1 MTDWNIALVREQGI
15 NFAVASV
22 KDHVVHNTHTAD
34 ELIQSLSYH
43 LGQPVVLLG
52 ERQHRLYGRQG
63 IVRFLRNV
71 HPSRLPW
78 KRVALAA

>member
-1 MTDWNIALVREQGI
+1 MSQWQIALVREQGI

-22 KDHVVHNTHTAD
+22 QDHVINSPSQANQ
-34 ELIQSLSYH
+34 LINSLSLR

-52 ERQHRLYGRQG
+52 ARQHRTYGRAD

-78 KRVALAA
+78 KMLNIAA

>member
-1 MTDWNIALVREQGI
+1 MGQWQIALVKEQGV

-22 KDHVVHNTHTAD
+22 RDHVVENHDEAD
-34 ELIQSLSYH
+34 DLIGALSLR

-52 ERQHRLYGRQG
+52 AQRHRLYGRSD

-71 HPSRLPW
+71 SPSRLPW
-78 KRVALAA
+78 RRVDIAA

>member
-1 MTDWNIALVREQGI
+1 MARWQIALVREQGV

-22 KDHVVHNTHTAD
+22 QDRVLSNRAEAD
-34 ELIQSLSYH
+34 DVLAALTRR

-52 ERQHRLYGRQG
+52 ARQHRLYGRAD
-63 IVRFLRNV
+63 IVRFLQNV

-78 KRVALAA
+78 RMMDIAA

>member
-1 MTDWNIALVREQGI
+1 MAKWDIALVREQGI

-22 KDHVVHNTHTAD
+22 KDSVINSRHQAD
-34 ELIQSLSYH
+34 EVISALSWK

-52 ERQHRLYGRQG
+52 ARQHRLYGRTD

-71 HPSRLPW
+71 HPSQLPW
-78 KRVALAA
+78 RRLDIAA

>member
-1 MTDWNIALVREQGI
+1 MSQWQIALVREQGI

-22 KDHVVHNTHTAD
+22 KDHVLNSPDQRDDV
-34 ELIQSLSYH
+34 IQSLSLT

-52 ERQHRLYGRQG
+52 AQQHRLYGRQD

-78 KRVALAA
+78 KTVTLAA

>member
-1 MTDWNIALVREQGI
+1 MARWQIALVREQGI

-22 KDHVVHNTHTAD
+22 QDHVIEDRDEAD
-34 ELIQSLSYH
+34 DLISALRMR

-52 ERQHRLYGRQG
+52 ARRHRIYGRSD
-63 IVRFLRNV
+63 IVRFLQNV

-78 KRVALAA
+78 RQVDIAA

>member
-1 MTDWNIALVREQGI
+1 MARWEIALVKEQGI

-22 KDHVVHNTHTAD
+22 KDSVIINRHQAD
-34 ELIQSLSYH
+34 DVISALSWE

-52 ERQHRLYGRQG
+52 ARQHRLYGRSD

-78 KRVALAA
+78 RHVDIAA